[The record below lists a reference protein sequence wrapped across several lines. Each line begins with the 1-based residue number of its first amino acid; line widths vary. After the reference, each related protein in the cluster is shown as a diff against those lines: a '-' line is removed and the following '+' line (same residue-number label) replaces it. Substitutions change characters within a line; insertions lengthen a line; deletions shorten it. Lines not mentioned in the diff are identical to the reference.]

1 MKSLD
6 RSQCFQ
12 HVLPRTSSGAVGGVS
27 EMGGVQRGTQ
37 GLTELVF
44 VVPSLA
50 LTTAVSWSPVLST
63 AFQ

>member
-1 MKSLD
+1 M
-6 RSQCFQ
+6 
-12 HVLPRTSSGAVGGVS
+12 LPRTSSGAVGGVS